1 LGVGE
6 AFSYPNFLGKEIMDF
21 LERQEKEEVVE
32 TIDDFQCEQCGAS
45 CRSRL
50 IRYLGKVFCS
60 SWCLRE
66 YKEER
71 K

>member
-1 LGVGE
+1 
-6 AFSYPNFLGKEIMDF
+6 MDF